1 MRRKIILPL
10 LAAAG
15 ALAVA
20 GPALAQG
27 YRQNYGYAAPNDPMA
42 SGGGRG
48 NYGGGF
54 IEMLMTG
61 RDPTPAGR
69 GGAVYNRPGGYAYG
83 QRVQPQGGYEDPF
96 EAARQPRA
104 GRRMAALGEPVEP

>member
-1 MRRKIILPL
+1 MRRKIFLPL

-15 ALAVA
+15 ALALA

-61 RDPTPAGR
+61 RDPTPAG
-69 GGAVYNRPGGYAYG
+69 GTGS
-83 QRVQPQGGYEDPF
+83 
-96 EAARQPRA
+96 
-104 GRRMAALGEPVEP
+104 